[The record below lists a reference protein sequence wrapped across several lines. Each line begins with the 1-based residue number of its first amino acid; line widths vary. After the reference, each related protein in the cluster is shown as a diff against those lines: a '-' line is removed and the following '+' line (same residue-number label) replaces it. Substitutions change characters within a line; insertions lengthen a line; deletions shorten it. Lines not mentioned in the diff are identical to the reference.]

1 MGKLKNILKLNRK
14 TDKVIREGKINK
26 MELIKAFKEIETVAD
41 YFEKNNANTLDIVD
55 TIRTNLNFI
64 KKEYQD
70 LDDMYNLLMSGI
82 MYYEEVLQKVQEY
95 QQNIKNSLNTET
107 NVTLYQAVAEFLK
120 FKFDVDEQLKENL

>member
-1 MGKLKNILKLNRK
+1 
-14 TDKVIREGKINK
+14 
-26 MELIKAFKEIETVAD
+26 MELTKAFERIEAVAD

-64 KKEYQD
+64 KREYQD
-70 LDDMYNLLMSGI
+70 LEDMYNLLMSGI

-120 FKFDVDEQLKENL
+120 FDFDVDEQLKENL

>member
-1 MGKLKNILKLNRK
+1 
-14 TDKVIREGKINK
+14 
-26 MELIKAFKEIETVAD
+26 MELTKAFERIEAVAE

-120 FKFDVDEQLKENL
+120 FDFDVDAQIVETL